1 MRQPNWALRIFC
13 LKSPM
18 TAADLAVQ
26 VSAHPRALYRLLRAL
41 ASLGIFSEGSGGVFA
56 MTPAAEL
63 LRRDSPNSL
72 RSTAVF
78 YGEEFIWR
86 AFGGLTGAVET
97 GRTAFR
103 DTHHLSF
110 YEYLEQH
117 PRAAALF
124 HEMMTGF
131 SGLEAS
137 SILAA
142 YDFSIARVI
151 VDIGGGQGGMAAAL
165 LARYDQ
171 ARAIIFDAAPP
182 TDTTRRSLQE
192 TGVANRIK
200 FKQGDFFKSVPPDGD
215 LYMLKSIIHNWD
227 DPSSVAILT
236 NCARTMAP
244 EGRILIAD
252 RLIPEGN
259 AASEAKLFDLN
270 MMVTAG
276 GEERTEAEYAAL
288 LTASGLRLTRV
299 VPTSSYMSLI
309 EARKS

>member
-1 MRQPNWALRIFC
+1 
-13 LKSPM
+13 
-18 TAADLAVQ
+18 
-26 VSAHPRALYRLLRAL
+26 
-41 ASLGIFSEGSGGVFA
+41 
-56 MTPAAEL
+56 
-63 LRRDSPNSL
+63 
-72 RSTAVF
+72 
-78 YGEEFIWR
+78 
-86 AFGGLTGAVET
+86 
-97 GRTAFR
+97 
-103 DTHHLSF
+103 
-110 YEYLEQH
+110 
-117 PRAAALF
+117 
-124 HEMMTGF
+124 
-131 SGLEAS
+131 
-137 SILAA
+137 
-142 YDFSIARVI
+142 
-151 VDIGGGQGGMAAAL
+151 MAAAL

-200 FKQGDFFKSVPPDGD
+200 FKQGDFFKAVPADGD

-227 DPSSVAILT
+227 DASSVAILT
-236 NCARTMAP
+236 NCARAMAP
-244 EGRILIAD
+244 DGRILIAD